1 MPNHWG
7 LMYSDLSRKGDVLW
21 GWALPTIKDILADMY
36 PFHETLQTKFWVNY
50 DHLRRFGMPYQRVNN
65 SRLVGAGSCGT
76 GVIMAA
82 RDFIKKGHAKN
93 AFSGHTVTWTFI
105 GKILCF
111 RFLIGHECK
120 LINLFFM
127 SWVFRQSFGLG
138 HSLSYSSVS
147 FLKSIYSSFLVIWRQ
162 NVKWISFQININND
176 SVFLE

>member
-50 DHLRRFGMPYQRVNN
+50 DHLRRFGMPYQRVNK

-120 LINLFFM
+120 LINFFLYELGFQTIIWLGSFIVIFISFFPKANLFFI
-127 SWVFRQSFGLG
+127 SC
-138 HSLSYSSVS
+138 Y
-147 FLKSIYSSFLVIWRQ
+147 LKAECKMDIFS
-162 NVKWISFQININND
+162 N
-176 SVFLE
+176 